1 MATIDLTAESSSDDE
16 PPPKVARVRDPRD
29 EALAEEARRFTAER
43 QTAEL
48 REWNE
53 KVNRAS
59 VYVVCRCKA
68 DFDSGSDYRF
78 SASCKDEFD
87 TEVLGV
93 YFDRRAANR
102 RAREVVAEIEGGG
115 YESGEDVDAFSWDNE
130 GGDCDENE
138 FDRVYVA
145 RHAIEDASSEFHV

>member
-48 REWNE
+48 REWQE
-53 KVNRAS
+53 KLNRAS
-59 VYVVCRCKA
+59 VYVVCRCKSERDDTA
-68 DFDSGSDYRF
+68 GS
-78 SASCKDEFD
+78 SAKPEYA

-93 YFDRRAANR
+93 YFDQIEANR
-102 RAREVVAEIEGGG
+102 RAREAVVEIEGDYDG
-115 YESGEDVDAFSWDNE
+115 DPVDDDRSYFCWDNE
-130 GGDCDENE
+130 ESEYTGD
-138 FDRVYVA
+138 FDRVYVD
-145 RHAIEDASSEFHV
+145 RRPIEDASSEFHV